1 VEGGTSGQGS
11 RTNNATQSKTK
22 KRVSSSYD
30 DDEEY
35 DKEKPIDDPL
45 APKGQFRKNS
55 VSNPKQKAKS
65 VPQAP
70 QYSISDFTFNNGVEG
85 STSRQGSRTNNAAQ
99 SKTEKMVNP
108 LHDDDEEYDAE
119 TPDVDPVPLERQ
131 SKKKKPISTPKQKTK
146 SAPVSPQYSISG
158 FNFNNGSGHMTNQNV
173 GNIYNSTI
181 EDAFNDN
188 SVNVFNGKRKPA

>member
-1 VEGGTSGQGS
+1 VEEGTSGQDS
-11 RTNNATQSKTK
+11 QTNNAAQS
-22 KRVSSSYD
+22 KRVSSLY

-45 APKGQFRKNS
+45 APKGQLKKNS
-55 VSNPKQKAKS
+55 VSTPKQKAKS
-65 VPQAP
+65 ESP

-99 SKTEKMVNP
+99 SKTKKRVNP
-108 LHDDDEEYDAE
+108 VQDDDEEYDAE
-119 TPDVDPVPLERQ
+119 TPDVDSDPVPLERQ
-131 SKKKKPISTPKQKTK
+131 SKKKKPISTPKQKAK

-158 FNFNNGSGHMTNQNV
+158 FTFNNGSGYMTNENV